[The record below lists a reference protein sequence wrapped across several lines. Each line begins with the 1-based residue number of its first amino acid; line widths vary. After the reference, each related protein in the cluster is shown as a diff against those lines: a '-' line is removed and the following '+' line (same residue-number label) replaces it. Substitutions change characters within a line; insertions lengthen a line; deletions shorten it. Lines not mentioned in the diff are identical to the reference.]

1 MLQKKNKNNDMNALP
16 TPYQSFIHL
25 SRYARFLEDEG
36 RRETWEETVDRYID
50 FFEGRHPELKEYEP
64 GIYNEL
70 RHAIVNLEVMPSMRA
85 LMTAGPALDRDNVAG
100 YNCSYLAVDEQE
112 AFHEALYIL
121 MCGTGVGF
129 SVEKQ
134 YVEKLPEVPQE
145 HVFSSAAYVVED
157 SKDGW
162 RDAYKY
168 VIYCLYAGVLPRMDY
183 SLVRGPGER
192 LKTFGGRASG
202 PGPLKDLVEF
212 TVKTFKDACGR
223 KLTSAE
229 CHDIMCKIGEVV
241 VVGGVRRS
249 ALISLSDI
257 DDREM
262 REAKSGAWWED
273 NPQRALANN
282 SAVHSEAVDYQT
294 FRHEWEALV
303 ASGSGERGIFSRD
316 ACTIPE
322 RRERRDFGTNPC
334 SEIILRNKQFCN
346 LTEVVI
352 REDDTRGSLSRKVR
366 LATIL
371 GTLQSGLDDLHKL
384 SEDWQKNT
392 KEERLLGVS
401 LTGICDNALTSKV
414 SVELQEDLAWL
425 REYAVMTNK
434 IYAERIG
441 IEQSTAVTCVKPSG
455 TVSQLVDSA
464 SGIHGRFS
472 RYYIR
477 RVRMDAKD
485 PLAHWLQEQ
494 GVPCEQD
501 VISADNLV
509 FSFPVEAPEHAQI
522 ADDVSAIDQMEL
534 WLTYQKYWC
543 EHKPSVT
550 IYCGE
555 KEWDE
560 VGEWVWNH
568 RDVVSGISF
577 LPRSEH
583 TYRQAPYEAIDEAEF
598 LRLSEEMPEVDF
610 GAYREEEDHTVSS
623 QTLACTGGS
632 CELP

>member
-1 MLQKKNKNNDMNALP
+1 MSELP

-25 SRYARFLEDEG
+25 SRYARFLEDQE
-36 RRETWEETVDRYID
+36 RRETWAETVDRYISY
-50 FFEGRHPELKEYEP
+50 FQKRHPELTEEGVYED
-64 GIYNEL
+64 L
-70 RHAIVNLEVMPSMRA
+70 REAILNQEVMPSMRA

-100 YNCSYLAVDEQE
+100 YNCSYLAVDEPD
-112 AFHEALYIL
+112 AFHEALYVL

-134 YVEKLPEVPQE
+134 YVEKLPCVPE
-145 HVFSSAAYVVED
+145 TWRPFNRPAVVVED

-162 RDAYKY
+162 RDAYGTIIEY
-168 VIYCLYAGVLPRMDY
+168 LFAGVDPDVDY
-183 SLVRGPGER
+183 SKIRPAGAR
-192 LKTFGGRASG
+192 LKLFGGRASG
-202 PGPLKDLVEF
+202 PQPLIDLVEF
-212 TVKTFKDACGR
+212 TKEKFKNAAGR
-223 KLTSAE
+223 KLKPIE

-257 DDREM
+257 DDRDM
-262 REAKSGAWWED
+262 REAKSGEWWKD
-273 NPQRALANN
+273 NNQRALANN
-282 SAVHSEAVDYQT
+282 SAVHSMATDYQT

-316 ACTIPE
+316 ACRIPE
-322 RRERRDFGTNPC
+322 RRSKRDFGTNPC
-334 SEIILRNKQFCN
+334 SEIVLRNKQFCN

-352 REDDTRGSLSRKVR
+352 REDDDKASLTRKVR

-384 SEDWQKNT
+384 SDDWEKNT

-401 LTGICDNALTSKV
+401 MTGICDNEFMSTRSK
-414 SVELQEDLAWL
+414 ELNETLAYL
-425 REYAVMTNK
+425 REYAVTTNH
-434 IYAERIG
+434 IYASRIG
-441 IEQSTAVTCVKPSG
+441 VEPSKAITCVKPSG

-472 RYYIR
+472 RYYVR
-477 RVRMDAKD
+477 RVRMDEKD
-485 PLAHWLQEQ
+485 PLAHWLRDQ

-501 VISADNLV
+501 FYGASNLV
-509 FSFPVEAPEHAQI
+509 FSFPIEAPEHAQI
-522 ADDVSAIDQMEL
+522 ADDVSAIDQLEL

-555 KEWDE
+555 SEWDE
-560 VGEWVWNH
+560 VGEWTWKH
-568 RDVVSGISF
+568 RDLVSGISF
-577 LPRSEH
+577 LPRTEH
-583 TYRQAPYEAIDEAEF
+583 TYQQAPYEAITQEQFEA
-598 LRLSEEMPEVDF
+598 LSAEMPDVDF
-610 GAYREEEDHTVSS
+610 GDYREIEDNTVSS
-623 QTLACTGGS
+623 QQLACTGGV
-632 CELP
+632 CEL

>member
-1 MLQKKNKNNDMNALP
+1 MSELP

-25 SRYARFLEDEG
+25 SRYARFIDAEG
-36 RRETWEETVDRYID
+36 RRETWAETVSRYIE
-50 FFEGRHPELKEYEP
+50 FFKGRHPELSEEGVYE
-64 GIYNEL
+64 EL
-70 RHAIVNLEVMPSMRA
+70 EEAILNLEVMPSMRA

-100 YNCSYLAVDEQE
+100 YNCSYLAVDEPA
-112 AFHEALYIL
+112 AFHEALYVL

-129 SVEKQ
+129 SVERE
-134 YVEKLPEVPQE
+134 YTEKLPVVPDE
-145 HVFSSAAYVVED
+145 FVVAPFPYTVGD

-162 RDAYKY
+162 TEAFKY
-168 VIYCLYAGVLPRMDY
+168 VIACLYDGVVPKMDY
-183 SLVRGPGER
+183 SEVRPAGAR
-192 LKTFGGRASG
+192 LKVFGGRASG
-202 PGPLKDLVEF
+202 PEPLIDLVDF
-212 TVKTFKDACGR
+212 TSDIFLGAAGR
-223 KLTSAE
+223 KLKPVE

-257 DDREM
+257 DDRDL
-262 REAKSGAWWED
+262 REGKSGEWWKD

-282 SAVHSEAVDYQT
+282 SAVHSMATDYQT

-316 ACTIPE
+316 ACRIPE
-322 RRERRDFGTNPC
+322 RRETSDFGTNPC

-352 REDDTRGSLSRKVR
+352 RADDDKDSLRRKVR

-384 SEDWQKNT
+384 SAGWEKNT
-392 KEERLLGVS
+392 REERLLGVS
-401 LTGICDNALTSKV
+401 MTGICDNTFMCTLSQD
-414 SVELQEDLAWL
+414 LQETLAYL
-425 REYAVMTNK
+425 REYAVKTNE

-441 IEQSTAVTCVKPSG
+441 VEQSKAITCVKPSG

-485 PLAHWLQEQ
+485 PLAIWLEAK

-501 VISADNLV
+501 FLNSSSLV
-509 FSFPVEAPEHAQI
+509 FSFPIEAPSGAQI
-522 ADDVSAIDQMEL
+522 ADDVPALEQLEL
-534 WLTYQKYWC
+534 WLLYQKYWC

-550 IYCGE
+550 IYCGPD
-555 KEWDE
+555 EWDE
-560 VGEWVWNH
+560 VGEWTWNN
-568 RDVVSGISF
+568 RELVSGISF

-583 TYRQAPYEAIDEAEF
+583 TYQQAPYEAIDEETYNA
-598 LRLSEEMPEVDF
+598 LLDEMPDVDF
-610 GAYREEEDHTVSS
+610 STYSEVEDNTISS
-623 QTLACTGGS
+623 QQLACTGGV
-632 CELP
+632 CEL